1 MQELHALDTI
11 NFSTSQAF
19 NSLTASICECA
30 LMIMK
35 SIAYSSHT
43 IKEKS
48 KKAGLR
54 TVSFR
59 RVFGSFYF
67 VILLEYL
74 INFFLNSFC
83 ISFWF

>member
-1 MQELHALDTI
+1 MFSYFFFFVVISLKFLGHSCTSVQELHALDTI

-19 NSLTASICECA
+19 NSLTASISECA

-48 KKAGLR
+48 KKGWAAY
-54 TVSFR
+54 SF
-59 RVFGSFYF
+59 FS
-67 VILLEYL
+67 
-74 INFFLNSFC
+74 
-83 ISFWF
+83 